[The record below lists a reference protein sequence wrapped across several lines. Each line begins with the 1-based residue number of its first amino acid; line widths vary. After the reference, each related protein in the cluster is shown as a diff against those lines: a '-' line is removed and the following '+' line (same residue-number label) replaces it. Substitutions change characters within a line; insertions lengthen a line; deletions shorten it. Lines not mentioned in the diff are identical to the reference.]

1 MGQLPVLEIDGEI
14 ICQSFTIAR
23 LLARRYGLAG
33 KGDVEQAKVDMIVE
47 GVGDVMNSWVEHIQ
61 WCWFVVISHI
71 AVIFALEL
79 LLLFCGPDADA
90 ILSIAIV
97 VLAISFCCFCC
108 WPTLATWLHDL
119 NDCYFFKWISKTFQI
134 KALFFCSF
142 LSEIIGFHFEK
153 DETKKAE
160 KKKEFDED
168 WLPKF
173 IKYFE
178 ELLKKSKGDFMVDS
192 GVTYADLIIADLFGP
207 LGFVNR

>member
-1 MGQLPVLEIDGEI
+1 M
-14 ICQSFTIAR
+14 
-23 LLARRYGLAG
+23 
-33 KGDVEQAKVDMIVE
+33 
-47 GVGDVMNSWVEHIQ
+47 
-61 WCWFVVISHI
+61 
-71 AVIFALEL
+71 
-79 LLLFCGPDADA
+79 
-90 ILSIAIV
+90 
-97 VLAISFCCFCC
+97 
-108 WPTLATWLHDL
+108 
-119 NDCYFFKWISKTFQI
+119 
-134 KALFFCSF
+134 FFCSF

-160 KKKEFDED
+160 KKKEFDEE